1 MYSTTTLLMGFQF
14 QFFAAKNN
22 ADRETL
28 AHMPYML
35 IFLFLQEKFPGAD
48 LLDQRVCIFLRFNSC
63 CQTAFFKEVTFHI
76 SKTLNILIKIKL
88 CLEGSE
94 SITSLCQP
102 LASAQPLYSA
112 YSSRLLPLAD
122 LTTLPKTWGSDD
134 LC

>member
-1 MYSTTTLLMGFQF
+1 MTVIGFSLTRGQAIRCTKF
-14 QFFAAKNN
+14 EMDLSEMN
-22 ADRETL
+22 L
-28 AHMPYML
+28 VL

-63 CQTAFFKEVTFHI
+63 CLTAFFKEVTFHI
-76 SKTLNILIKIKL
+76 SKTVNILIKIKL

-102 LASAQPLYSA
+102 LTSAQPLYSA
-112 YSSRLLPLAD
+112 YSQLLPLAD